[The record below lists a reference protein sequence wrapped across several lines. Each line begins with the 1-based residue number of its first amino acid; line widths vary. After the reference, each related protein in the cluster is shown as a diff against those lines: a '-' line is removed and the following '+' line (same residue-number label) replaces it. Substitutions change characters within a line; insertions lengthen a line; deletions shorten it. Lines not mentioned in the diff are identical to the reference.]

1 MPEIHEFLDDSHGQP
16 RVYGFLHVPDSPAG
30 DALVLTHGAGAN
42 CQSPLLRRLADAFCE
57 HGYTVLRCDL
67 PFRQLKP
74 HGPPMR
80 SAELDQQGLRRAVE
94 IMRQRVTTR
103 VFLGGH
109 SYGGR
114 QATMLGAS
122 NPALLPG
129 LLLLS
134 YPLHPPKRPEQMR
147 TAHFPD
153 LRTPALFIHGTRDG
167 FGSTEEV
174 AAALKLI
181 PASTELVSVP
191 AAGHEL
197 LSKRNEAELPN
208 TVVTAFGRMF
218 SA

>member
-1 MPEIHEFLDDSHGQP
+1 MPEIHEFLDDSPGQP
-16 RVYGFLHVPDSPAG
+16 RVYGFLHVPDSPVG
-30 DALVLTHGAGAN
+30 NALVLTHGAGAN

-57 HGYTVLRCDL
+57 KGYTVLRCDL